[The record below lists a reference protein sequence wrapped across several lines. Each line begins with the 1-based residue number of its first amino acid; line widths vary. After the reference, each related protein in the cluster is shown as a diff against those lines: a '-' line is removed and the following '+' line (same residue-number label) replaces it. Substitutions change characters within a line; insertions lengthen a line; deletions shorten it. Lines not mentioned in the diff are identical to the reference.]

1 MTAGHGAGRRVVV
14 TGLGAISCLGAG
26 VPAFWRGLTA
36 GGSRPEPMADPAARM
51 RNRRMYLV
59 PQADVPTEPARLAHV
74 PLAAGPRMA
83 VAAAREA
90 VADAGLDART
100 RAGLP
105 VVMGVEMGNA
115 GMHEGRR
122 AGGPGGATPVGGD
135 TAWSPMTV
143 TSAAVGAA
151 LGATGGN
158 VSVGNACAASGYA
171 AALAADMIRSGEADI
186 VLTGGAEGPTRVGMG
201 VFNRLG
207 ALDSDR
213 CRPFDLHRQGT
224 VFGDGAAM
232 LVLESA
238 ESAARRGATPYA
250 ELAGAA
256 WSCDAHHPTA
266 PDPSGTQASRS
277 IRQALTE
284 AGLTGADIG
293 AVVPHGTGTP
303 LNDVVESRVLNE
315 VFGHRSPRLPLFSLK
330 AMIGHTAG
338 VAGAFGCLTAALL
351 LHHRTVPAN
360 APLDE
365 QDPECPVWLPQK
377 ESVPLSGRAVLVN
390 SYAFGGNNVS
400 VVLAGAEGAA

>member
-1 MTAGHGAGRRVVV
+1 MTAGNGAGRRVVV

-26 VPAFWRGLTA
+26 VPAFWRGLEA
-36 GGSRPEPMADPAARM
+36 GGGRPEPISDPAPRM
-51 RNRRMYLV
+51 RSWQMYLV
-59 PQADVPTEPARLAHV
+59 PRGDVPTEPARLAHV

-90 VADAGLDART
+90 VADAGLDARAQ
-100 RAGLP
+100 AGLP

-115 GMHEGRR
+115 WMHEERR
-122 AGGPGGATPVGGD
+122 SAGPGGVPAVVGD

-171 AALAADMIRSGEADI
+171 VALAADMIRGGEADI
-186 VLTGGAEGPTRVGMG
+186 VLTGGGEGPTRVGMG

-207 ALDSDR
+207 ALDPDR
-213 CRPFDLHRQGT
+213 CRPFDVHRKGT
-224 VFGDGAAM
+224 VFGEGAAM

-238 ESAARRGATPYA
+238 ESAARRGATVYA

-266 PDPSGTQASRS
+266 PDPRGTQASRS
-277 IRQALTE
+277 IRQALAE

-303 LNDVVESRVLNE
+303 LNDVVESRVLND
-315 VFGHRSPRLPLFSLK
+315 VFGDRSARLPLFSLK

-351 LHHRTVPAN
+351 LHHRRVPAN
-360 APLDE
+360 TPLDE

-377 ESVPLSGRAVLVN
+377 EPVALSERAVLVN